1 MDIIREWC
9 NYKEKFDAIMAADMS
24 DVEKLA

>member
-1 MDIIREWC
+1 MDLSREWC